1 MTMLGRAYAW
11 ALRRVFAF
19 ALRRALGEAL
29 LDLDADQLDVALRS
43 GTFEIRDAAL
53 RGSYLRRELGDVVPV
68 TCLEGRVARLRAV
81 IPWHAL
87 GAEPIAVEL
96 ESLDL
101 VVGPN
106 PDFFTR
112 EKEKAETSPTK
123 TGPSFERPN
132 ARTPPNNA
140 AERCRGDAVA
150 AVRDATRAAVRG
162 MTVRATNVRVR
173 FRADLRLSNGASA
186 TRETPPD
193 EPPPPFSDEENIK
206 DERRDLADALLR
218 VDEIAFGNL
227 DTFQV
232 TGVECSDDGDERSS
246 DPLRDAKA
254 WDAKARDLKTPTE
267 NEALENDDGS
277 DRNPRGIRA
286 GNRRGAR
293 ERRARARGV
302 VFAVAGDARA
312 ADGGEKLGGGFAD
325 PSWRVVLDSG
335 DACGAGVDA
344 TFGVRGPERAR
355 RTKSGERSEAF
366 FREAFFGL
374 DSDALVDVDPR
385 TLARVAALARAFGAP
400 TPRAT
405 GRDEVEDAPRGEAM
419 REPERLAEAFEEVL
433 SASRAS
439 FAAEASS
446 FSADDG
452 SSESELD
459 SDDSDDSDGSDGS
472 DDVFFDAES
481 EPREGSTAG
490 VATTPTAVW
499 VGSLHFAAP
508 SLALRARWRDAEEDD
523 AEDDETPGDDF
534 VVVAVRGVRASIAAD
549 MESRI
554 VSVTGSLDA
563 AEVREEALRTPESDR
578 AEAALAAL
586 PFAFRDDFFFRAR
599 KENAEKESREARGA
613 RRSAVAA
620 AAPDGARFA
629 ARGSFG
635 ASLNDTD
642 DRSDF
647 GARFDVSFTALG
659 AGVVARLDTALVGRL
674 ATLLSALESSP
685 SFRKPE
691 PGLEPSEPPSSP
703 PGAPMKPS
711 GPSGPSGLFARTHVR
726 LALETPRARLAV
738 VARHAG
744 GGVSCAAVDARR
756 TAAEAHSA
764 GSQTFSSGR
773 LHGSDG
779 SGEDPDRST
788 TADVSVDAADAYLAH
803 LEGENDSLRNK
814 DEKVKWWHVARLEG
828 VPDEG
833 DGDDETDGRTERAR
847 ASRACRR
854 VTLSARLSSKHAPS
868 SSRRSDTSQPL
879 FGRDVERDATT
890 LARRALALVRG
901 GDGASG
907 SGESSSSRA
916 HATPGRFS
924 SARRASDGNAME
936 SLDEPLLSEA
946 SRSLRA
952 EALAEASLET
962 HVEAGVVRL
971 LASGAAAHAASALSR
986 ALAAL
991 PETHPMRVA
1000 APPPGAAVPP
1010 AAVSLRAAQML
1021 VAFQEGL
1028 ISETPLKK
1036 PAALKKP
1043 LKKGAVV
1050 LTLRDAEAFFAAS
1063 LAGAQH
1069 ADHAFVAARAGALT
1083 HAGGDAAIVGLL
1095 THTDSFPG
1103 AADHLD
1109 HLASPPG
1116 IVVAY
1121 ARVPPD
1127 AGTNERPNEKESPS
1141 RDRSRATRRKREPG
1155 ASHGSAFA
1163 AIVTGGAARVSAS
1176 REAGDDSEGS
1186 VGENAKTKT
1195 DDDDDDDDADVRRA
1209 VDEIAAAFAD
1219 AAPERTAGPSGS
1231 GPSAAAEAAAS
1242 PRDAFSSRVE
1252 LRRVSLALSSRL
1264 TRLDPGH
1271 RDAASDPG
1279 PEKTSLPQEARRRER
1294 ALEHRRGVVL
1304 MDALRVA
1311 FAEEEDAVGGENT
1324 NANRPSRRRQTLS
1337 ARCLNASAHVARP
1350 VVEGDD
1356 SDVIDVV
1363 PATARAA
1370 RDAGY
1375 ARVVSV
1381 DALAVDRESFLVTP
1395 NADGDANASSSSRE
1409 AETTETTR
1417 VSARLGSLRCAFR
1430 RDTLDA
1436 AAALARR
1443 FRRVDGSPSRASPP
1457 PRAAFCSSAPTAG
1470 TKPDRHAEAVGRPSG
1485 IRVRLDRVDPEAF
1498 AFAVNRSTPSP
1509 RAVVSDTAALVS
1521 PRVID
1526 DYYGPE
1532 RDFSLQKKV
1541 FFLSEKTPNAP
1552 ERKTRKTADRV
1563 SVVGGVTFS
1572 PSFAAPAVSARE
1584 LGPASF
1590 AKPASVRRAAART
1603 VRASFANARASA
1615 RSGTEYLENE
1625 KNSTPS
1631 SHRGTLK
1638 LRASGPAVESSMPT
1652 ARWFDGAAPVAT
1664 DAVHDAPTSGARRE
1678 PRRSLRGGPKTDDAF
1693 QKAFHDASQNA
1704 SDAFR
1709 VPEASLEPLCAEGDR
1724 ERTLTSAIEIEV
1736 ANATLAIRPG
1746 LEWDN
1751 KKSGEKPKDDDCDGV
1766 RAAAADI
1773 SLRAD
1778 AFGDAANPT
1787 NPTTRLRRRTSPFP
1801 DDDEERFSYD
1811 DDAHMAVSRL
1821 VTATVGDAAV
1831 FTRAAAQ
1838 NAPTATL
1845 LAHDAGAGGE
1855 PRQSGAGGAL
1865 ARARLTESRC
1875 RTSQKLPEASGT
1887 AERPN
1892 AGADASVSQSEFA
1905 LRVVCLPLRA
1915 RLDRRAAAF
1924 LAAFFDASGDEND
1937 ADARR
1942 ERDGQER
1949 NVLLHEK
1956 KRSSVLDVLDENAY
1970 FREVDVR
1977 LPRVRLDH
1985 AVRGLDPA
1993 AALDA
1998 LRGGARAGESAERAG
2013 AGKADAKKNKKNGQR
2028 GVSAAFALALEMS
2041 NLLPLRGVSLNLE
2054 TAVPGG
2060 TVRGVRGLS
2069 AASAQIARNW
2079 LEHIARTQTHEFV
2092 RGFAPAR
2099 SAENVAEG
2107 ARAFAEGAARAAAA
2121 LVDGAYGGQA
2131 RLPRGAERRRGLAPP
2146 RDADAGQGA
2155 ASSAWRA
2162 AAAGAATLARALSVE
2177 ALGVAAGVAAGATAV
2192 LETADDALAERFFAE
2207 RDERDERNDRA
2218 FSGRPE
2224 RTHGTGRCLRVENGA
2239 STRRDDSDDSDDSSF
2254 NRKSPNVSARA
2265 MAKAASRA
2273 SDAAPHPADAREGAR
2288 RAAASLR
2295 RGLGVAVAAARDI
2308 GRDVGA
2314 ARDGLSAKT
2323 SKTSGVAALLPS
2335 AALASTALT
2344 VAAAR
2349 AARDVARGAKRSMAR
2364 ASVPG
2369 FPDVRAASKHRSS
2382 SAARSALREGSSGKK
2397 SATARLA
2404 ALAFESDADDAW
2416 VDDLDD
2422 DSDDFFD
2429 DDGDDDDASKSD
2441 ASESRLSR

>member
-1 MTMLGRAYAW
+1 M
-11 ALRRVFAF
+11 
-19 ALRRALGEAL
+19 
-29 LDLDADQLDVALRS
+29 
-43 GTFEIRDAAL
+43 
-53 RGSYLRRELGDVVPV
+53 
-68 TCLEGRVARLRAV
+68 
-81 IPWHAL
+81 
-87 GAEPIAVEL
+87 
-96 ESLDL
+96 
-101 VVGPN
+101 
-106 PDFFTR
+106 
-112 EKEKAETSPTK
+112 
-123 TGPSFERPN
+123 
-132 ARTPPNNA
+132 
-140 AERCRGDAVA
+140 
-150 AVRDATRAAVRG
+150 
-162 MTVRATNVRVR
+162 
-173 FRADLRLSNGASA
+173 
-186 TRETPPD
+186 
-193 EPPPPFSDEENIK
+193 
-206 DERRDLADALLR
+206 
-218 VDEIAFGNL
+218 
-227 DTFQV
+227 
-232 TGVECSDDGDERSS
+232 
-246 DPLRDAKA
+246 
-254 WDAKARDLKTPTE
+254 KTPTE

-302 VFAVAGDARA
+302 VFAVAGGARA

-400 TPRAT
+400 TPCAP

-490 VATTPTAVW
+490 DATTPTAVW
-499 VGSLHFAAP
+499 VGSLRFAAP

-534 VVVAVRGVRASIAAD
+534 FVVAVRGVRASIAAD

-586 PFAFRDDFFFRAR
+586 PFAFRDSAERVSGTR
-599 KENAEKESREARGA
+599 KENAAKESRPNKARGA

-635 ASLNDTD
+635 ASPNDND

-659 AGVVARLDTALVGRL
+659 AGVVASLDTALVGRL
-674 ATLLSALESSP
+674 ATLASALESSP

-691 PGLEPSEPPSSP
+691 PGLEPS
-703 PGAPMKPS
+703 
-711 GPSGPSGLFARTHVR
+711 GPSGPSGLFARTRVR

-756 TAAEAHSA
+756 AAAEAHSA

-773 LHGSDG
+773 LHGSG
-779 SGEDPDRST
+779 KDPDRST

-803 LEGENDSLRNK
+803 LEGENDSLKKK

-916 HATPGRFS
+916 RATPGRFS

-971 LASGAAAHAASALSR
+971 LASGAATRAASALSR

-1010 AAVSLRAAQML
+1010 AAVSLLAAQML

-1116 IVVAY
+1116 VVVAY

-1176 REAGDDSEGS
+1176 READDDSEGS

-1195 DDDDDDDDADVRRA
+1195 DDDDDDDADVRRA

-1356 SDVIDVV
+1356 GDVVDVV

-1457 PRAAFCSSAPTAG
+1457 PRAASRSSAPTTG

-1498 AFAVNRSTPSP
+1498 AFAANRSTPSP

-1532 RDFSLQKKV
+1532 REKA

-1615 RSGTEYLENE
+1615 RSGTESFVS

-1664 DAVHDAPTSGARRE
+1664 DAVRDAPTSGARRE

-1693 QKAFHDASQNA
+1693 QKNAFQDAFQNA
-1704 SDAFR
+1704 SDAFW
-1709 VPEASLEPLCAEGDR
+1709 VPETSLESGAEGDR
-1724 ERTLTSAIEIEV
+1724 ERTLTSAIEIEI

-1787 NPTTRLRRRTSPFP
+1787 NPTTRLRRRTSSLS
-1801 DDDEERFSYD
+1801 DDDEERLSYD

-1845 LAHDAGAGGE
+1845 LAHDAGAGGD
-1855 PRQSGAGGAL
+1855 PRQSGSGGAL

-1887 AERPN
+1887 AERLN
-1892 AGADASVSQSEFA
+1892 AGADASVTQSEFA

-1942 ERDGQER
+1942 ERDGQEK

-1956 KRSSVLDVLDENAY
+1956 KRSSVLDALDENAY

-1985 AVRGLDPA
+1985 AVRGLDTA

-2013 AGKADAKKNKKNGQR
+2013 AGKADAKNNKKNGQR

-2079 LEHIARTQTHEFV
+2079 LEHVARTQTHEFV

-2224 RTHGTGRCLRVENGA
+2224 RTRGTGRCLRVENGA
-2239 STRRDDSDDSDDSSF
+2239 STRHDDSDDSDDSSF

-2295 RGLGVAVAAARDI
+2295 RGLGVAVAAARDV
-2308 GRDVGA
+2308 GRDVGV
-2314 ARDGLSAKT
+2314 ARDALSAKT

-2382 SAARSALREGSSGKK
+2382 SATRSALREGSSGKK

-2429 DDGDDDDASKSD
+2429 DDGNDDDASKSD

>member
-112 EKEKAETSPTK
+112 EKEKACKSPETSPTK

-193 EPPPPFSDEENIK
+193 EPPPPFSDEEKIK

-232 TGVECSDDGDERSS
+232 TGVEGSDDGDERSS

-254 WDAKARDLKTPTE
+254 RDAKARDLKTPTE

-302 VFAVAGDARA
+302 VFAVAGDACA

-400 TPRAT
+400 TPCAP

-490 VATTPTAVW
+490 DATTPTAVW
-499 VGSLHFAAP
+499 VGSLRFAAP

-534 VVVAVRGVRASIAAD
+534 VVVAVRGVRASIAAE

-586 PFAFRDDFFFRAR
+586 PFAFRDSAERVSGTR
-599 KENAEKESREARGA
+599 KENAAKESRPNKARGA

-635 ASLNDTD
+635 ASPNDND

-659 AGVVARLDTALVGRL
+659 AGVVASLDTALVGRL
-674 ATLLSALESSP
+674 ATLASALESSP

-691 PGLEPSEPPSSP
+691 PGLE
-703 PGAPMKPS
+703 PS

-756 TAAEAHSA
+756 AAAEAHSA

-773 LHGSDG
+773 LHG

-803 LEGENDSLRNK
+803 LEGENDSLKKK

-916 HATPGRFS
+916 RATPGRFS

-1116 IVVAY
+1116 VVVAY

-1195 DDDDDDDDADVRRA
+1195 DDDDDDDDDDADVRRA

-1279 PEKTSLPQEARRRER
+1279 PEKTRLPQEARRRER

-1356 SDVIDVV
+1356 SDVVDVV

-1395 NADGDANASSSSRE
+1395 NADGGANASSSSRE
-1409 AETTETTR
+1409 AETTETTETTR

-1457 PRAAFCSSAPTAG
+1457 PPAAFRSSAPTTG

-1498 AFAVNRSTPSP
+1498 AFAANRSTPSP

-1532 RDFSLQKKV
+1532 REKA

-1664 DAVHDAPTSGARRE
+1664 DAVRDAPTSGARRE

-1693 QKAFHDASQNA
+1693 QKAFHDAFQNA

-1724 ERTLTSAIEIEV
+1724 ERTLTSAIVIEV

-1766 RAAAADI
+1766 RAAAADV

-1787 NPTTRLRRRTSPFP
+1787 NPTTRLRRRTSSLS
-1801 DDDEERFSYD
+1801 DDDEERLSYD

-1845 LAHDAGAGGE
+1845 LAHDAGAGGD
-1855 PRQSGAGGAL
+1855 PRQSGSGGAL

-1892 AGADASVSQSEFA
+1892 AGADASVTQSEFA

-1942 ERDGQER
+1942 ERDGQEK

-2079 LEHIARTQTHEFV
+2079 LEHVARTQTHEFV

-2224 RTHGTGRCLRVENGA
+2224 RTHGTGRCLLVENGA
-2239 STRRDDSDDSDDSSF
+2239 STRHDDSDDSDDSSF

-2295 RGLGVAVAAARDI
+2295 RGLGVAVAAARDV
-2308 GRDVGA
+2308 GRDVGV
-2314 ARDGLSAKT
+2314 ARDALSAKT

-2382 SAARSALREGSSGKK
+2382 SATRSALREGSSGKK

-2429 DDGDDDDASKSD
+2429 DDGNDDDASKSD

>member
-68 TCLEGRVARLRAV
+68 TCVEGRVARLRAV

-112 EKEKAETSPTK
+112 EKEKDEKDEKETETNA
-123 TGPSFERPN
+123 GPREDGPERGTRERAPR
-132 ARTPPNNA
+132 AG
-140 AERCRGDAVA
+140 AERTTAGDAVA
-150 AVRDATRAAVRG
+150 AVRDAVRAAVRG

-173 FRADLRLSNGASA
+173 FRADLRLSDFPTSA
-186 TRETPPD
+186 THETHETP
-193 EPPPPFSDEENIK
+193 FSNGEKRK
-206 DERRDLADALLR
+206 DDSPRLADALLR

-227 DTFQV
+227 DTHLEGN
-232 TGVECSDDGDERSS
+232 TDGKLS
-246 DPLRDAKA
+246 DPLRSPHAKKGDAEA
-254 WDAKARDLKTPTE
+254 WDAKNPKP
-267 NEALENDDGS
+267 LENDDAS
-277 DRNPRGIRA
+277 DLHPRGIRA
-286 GNRRGAR
+286 GRAGRGAR

-302 VFAVAGDARA
+302 VFAVAGGARA
-312 ADGGEKLGGGFAD
+312 ADGGESLGGGFAD

-355 RTKSGERSEAF
+355 RTRTKSGEF

-400 TPRAT
+400 TPRAS
-405 GRDEVEDAPRGEAM
+405 GRDEVEDAPRGEAT

-446 FSADDG
+446 VSADDG
-452 SSESELD
+452 SGESEPD
-459 SDDSDDSDGSDGS
+459 SDDSDDSDGS

-481 EPREGSTAG
+481 EPREKSPAG
-490 VATTPTAVW
+490 VATTPTAAW

-523 AEDDETPGDDF
+523 AEDDETTGDDF

-578 AEAALAAL
+578 ADAALAAL
-586 PFAFRDDFFFRAR
+586 PFAFRDSNDFFAR

-635 ASLNDTD
+635 ASPNDND
-642 DRSDF
+642 DRSEK
-647 GARFDVSFTALG
+647 ARFDVSFTALG
-659 AGVVARLDTALVGRL
+659 DGVVARLDTALVGRL
-674 ATLLSALESSP
+674 ATLASALESSP

-691 PGLEPSEPPSSP
+691 PELGPEPS
-703 PGAPMKPS
+703 K
-711 GPSGPSGLFARTHVR
+711 PSGPSGLFARTQVR

-756 TAAEAHSA
+756 AAAEAHSE
-764 GSQTFSSGR
+764 GSQTR
-773 LHGSDG
+773 L
-779 SGEDPDRST
+779 T

-803 LEGENDSLRNK
+803 LEGENDEKDEK

-833 DGDDETDGRTERAR
+833 DGDDATDGRTERAR

-854 VTLSARLSSKHAPS
+854 VTLSARLSSKHATE

-907 SGESSSSRA
+907 
-916 HATPGRFS
+916 
-924 SARRASDGNAME
+924 
-936 SLDEPLLSEA
+936 DEPLLSEA

-971 LASGAAAHAASALSR
+971 LASGASTRAASSLSR

-1000 APPPGAAVPP
+1000 APPPGAEVPP
-1010 AAVSLRAAQML
+1010 AAVSLRAARIL
-1021 VAFQEGL
+1021 VAFKPPGL
-1028 ISETPLKK
+1028 ISESRLCEPAEPLT
-1036 PAALKKP
+1036 
-1043 LKKGAVV
+1043 KGAVV

-1063 LAGAQH
+1063 LAGAQR

-1083 HAGGDAAIVGLL
+1083 HAGGDAAIVRLP
-1095 THTDSFPG
+1095 THTDP
-1103 AADHLD
+1103 D
-1109 HLASPPG
+1109 ASTPNV
-1116 IVVAY
+1116 VVAY
-1121 ARVPPD
+1121 ARVP
-1127 AGTNERPNEKESPS
+1127 NEFSLEKESPS
-1141 RDRSRATRRKREPG
+1141 LDRSRATRRKRDPG
-1155 ASHGSAFA
+1155 ASPGSAFA
-1163 AIVTGGAARVSAS
+1163 AIVAGGAARVSAS
-1176 REAGDDSEGS
+1176 REAGSGEGS
-1186 VGENAKTKT
+1186 VGGNA
-1195 DDDDDDDDADVRRA
+1195 DFGDHDDDADVRRA
-1209 VDEIAAAFAD
+1209 VAEIAAAFAD
-1219 AAPERTAGPSGS
+1219 EAPERTAGFSGS
-1231 GPSAAAEAAAS
+1231 GSEGPADAAEAAAS
-1242 PRDAFSSRVE
+1242 PPPPDPGDPAPPRDAFSSRVE
-1252 LRRVSLALSSRL
+1252 LRRVSLALSSSAL
-1264 TRLDPGH
+1264 TRRDPGPTGP

-1279 PEKTSLPQEARRRER
+1279 PEKPSPGLGSREARRRER
-1294 ALEHRRGVVL
+1294 ALERRRGVVL
-1304 MDALRVA
+1304 LDALRVA
-1311 FAEEEDAVGGENT
+1311 FAEEDDAVKNGK
-1324 NANRPSRRRQTLS
+1324 NANANANARRRHTKYS
-1337 ARCLNASAHVARP
+1337 VRCLNASAHVARP
-1350 VVEGDD
+1350 VVVEGDD
-1356 SDVIDVV
+1356 GDVVDVV

-1370 RDAGY
+1370 RAAGY

-1381 DALAVDRESFLVTP
+1381 DALAVDRESFLLPKNTP
-1395 NADGDANASSSSRE
+1395 NADGGANASSSSSSE

-1417 VSARLGSLRCAFR
+1417 VSTRLGSLRCAFR

-1443 FRRVDGSPSRASPP
+1443 FRRVDGSPSRDGESSPP
-1457 PRAAFCSSAPTAG
+1457 APASFRSSAPTTG
-1470 TKPDRHAEAVGRPSG
+1470 TKPDRHAEAVGTPSG

-1498 AFAVNRSTPSP
+1498 AFAAIAANRSTPSP
-1509 RAVVSDTAALVS
+1509 RAVVSDTAARVS

-1532 RDFSLQKKV
+1532 RDGRREKRNKASRPDASAASRAPSRRPG
-1541 FFLSEKTPNAP
+1541 FFRTPNAP
-1552 ERKTRKTADRV
+1552 ERKTRKTPDRV

-1572 PSFAAPAVSARE
+1572 PSFAAPDVARE

-1603 VRASFANARASA
+1603 VRASVANARASA
-1615 RSGTEYLENE
+1615 RSGTAD
-1625 KNSTPS
+1625 ST
-1631 SHRGTLK
+1631 GL
-1638 LRASGPAVESSMPT
+1638 LGQSSMPA

-1664 DAVHDAPTSGARRE
+1664 DAVRDAPTSGARRDPKE
-1678 PRRSLRGGPKTDDAF
+1678 ALSVLGGPKTDDAF
-1693 QKAFHDASQNA
+1693 GGAFGA

-1709 VPEASLEPLCAEGDR
+1709 VPEFRVPEASLESDTRVGDR
-1724 ERTLTSAIEIEV
+1724 GRTLTSAIEIEV
-1736 ANATLAIRPG
+1736 ADATLALRPG
-1746 LEWDN
+1746 LEWVRN
-1751 KKSGEKPKDDDCDGV
+1751 TSLKPKDDDCDGV
-1766 RAAAADI
+1766 RAAAANV

-1778 AFGDAANPT
+1778 AFGDAA
-1787 NPTTRLRRRTSPFP
+1787 SPFA
-1801 DDDEERFSYD
+1801 DD

-1838 NAPTATL
+1838 NAPTTTL
-1845 LAHDAGAGGE
+1845 LAHDAGAGGD

-1875 RTSQKLPEASGT
+1875 RTKRTFSSRSEPHREPHLPEASDT

-1892 AGADASVSQSEFA
+1892 AANAGAESTKASQSEFA

-1924 LAAFFDASGDEND
+1924 LAAFFSEASGDEND

-1942 ERDGQER
+1942 ETDGREK
-1949 NVLLHEK
+1949 NVHLHEK
-1956 KRSSVLDVLDENAY
+1956 KRSSSRSSSARKETFVLDEDAY

-1998 LRGGARAGESAERAG
+1998 LRGGARFGESAERAG
-2013 AGKADAKKNKKNGQR
+2013 AGKDDTEKKNKKNSRR
-2028 GVSAAFALALEMS
+2028 GVAAAFALALEMS

-2079 LEHIARTQTHEFV
+2079 LEHVARTQTHEFV

-2131 RLPRGAERRRGLAPP
+2131 RLPR
-2146 RDADAGQGA
+2146 DADAGQGLGFINPKP
-2155 ASSAWRA
+2155 SSAWRA

-2192 LETADDALAERFFAE
+2192 FETADDALAERFFAE
-2207 RDERDERNDRA
+2207 RADRDERNERA
-2218 FSGRPE
+2218 FSGGRPE
-2224 RTHGTGRCLRVENGA
+2224 RTGGAGRRLRVENGA

-2265 MAKAASRA
+2265 LAKAASRA

-2295 RGLGVAVAAARDI
+2295 RGLGVAAAAARDV

-2314 ARDGLSAKT
+2314 ARDALSAKT

-2344 VAAAR
+2344 AAAAR

-2382 SAARSALREGSSGKK
+2382 SATRSVLREGSSGKK

-2429 DDGDDDDASKSD
+2429 DDESESD